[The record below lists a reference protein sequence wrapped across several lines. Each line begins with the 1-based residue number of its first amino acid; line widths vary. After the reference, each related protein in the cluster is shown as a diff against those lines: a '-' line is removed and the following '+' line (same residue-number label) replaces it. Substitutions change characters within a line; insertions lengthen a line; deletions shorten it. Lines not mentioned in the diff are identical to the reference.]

1 MIEHNATFDVENNPA
16 RVYDA
21 VNARSAFDGETG
33 AVKQVGGGGHEA
45 EAEENWAQF
54 WKFKNWGGKLPF
66 LGGDG
71 GEGGSDD
78 GRDGGA
84 VAAANATQ
92 TAWCVRERTDTCSG

>member
-21 VNARSAFDGETG
+21 VNARSVFERETG
-33 AVKQVGGGGHEA
+33 ALKGPEGEAMGAAGKGGHNA
-45 EAEENWAQF
+45 DTEENWAQF

-71 GEGGSDD
+71 DEGGRDD
-78 GRDGGA
+78 ARDGGA
-84 VAAANATQ
+84 VSAANATQ
-92 TAWCVRERTDTCSG
+92 TAW